1 MKKEIKESKP
11 KNPFLYIIQISK
23 KHKRNN
29 SNIIS
34 NNDKSKFIRTNT
46 PINFVK
52 NKKIIIN

>member
-11 KNPFLYIIQISK
+11 KNPFLYIIQMSK
-23 KHKRNN
+23 KHKRIN

-46 PINFVK
+46 PIL
-52 NKKIIIN
+52 